1 MRLLEW
7 RTVLLVAICFDLC
20 ASRLNALSP
29 DTITHL
35 WPIQTNV
42 APPASTEVS
51 ADIGIQRLWF

>member
-51 ADIGIQRLWF
+51 ADI